1 MALSDYAKALLA
13 GGLPQ
18 VLDLGPAAGNAQ
30 GDTRPEY
37 TAPVGTHVDRDTATA
52 GRSSPIVSLDG
63 KTIAIGVGAV
73 LLVGAIMFVSLKA
86 LR

>member
-1 MALSDYAKALLA
+1 MAFADYAKAILS

-18 VLDLGPAAGNAQ
+18 VLDLGTPAGNAQ

-37 TAPVGTHVDRDTATA
+37 TAPSGTVVDRDTATA
-52 GRSSPIVSLDG
+52 GRSSPIVALDG

-73 LLVGAIMFVSLKA
+73 FLVGAILFISIRALK
-86 LR
+86 